1 MPKRKYITGKEFV
14 DKRIARTLMLHP
26 IAVWRAKKFAEKM
39 DEVMEEYPEIK
50 SFVFC
55 IGKVFCFEHSPDWFV
70 PPAYNAI
77 AVFKLWVVKN
87 PVIIEKVFA
96 SYGFRCCLSEIPAD
110 RYDDYYY
117 IERYENE

>member
-1 MPKRKYITGKEFV
+1 MAKSKYMTGEEFA
-14 DKRIARTLMLHP
+14 DKQLAWMLRLHP
-26 IAVWRAKKFAEKM
+26 IAVWRAKKLAKKL
-39 DEVMEEYPEIK
+39 DEVMKECSEIQ
-50 SFVFC
+50 SIDIFNGRVFC
-55 IGKVFCFEHSPDWFV
+55 HRYASGLCV
-70 PPAYNAI
+70 PMTRTAV